1 MKKFDLPQKFAL
13 FVKDLLFGERNGSLI
28 GIELNTVQKSVLDQI
43 NSIEILLI
51 FWVCLT

>member
-1 MKKFDLPQKFAL
+1 LIYLKKFAL
-13 FVKDLLFGERNGSLI
+13 FARGLLAGERNGSLI
-28 GIELNTVQKSVLDQI
+28 GIKLNIVQKNALGQI